1 MYELREDKYHKLH
14 RVLRR
19 FKIDIKQGDSDKGI
33 TKSINHLTL
42 TNCQNKIFK
51 TDEGR
56 TLVEAFF
63 LRNWGRGLHYPN
75 LPNVVTMG
83 KGKMTV
89 YPMELCSFRKG
100 QRYILK
106 LGGDQQSSALGF
118 QTIKPAVQFEQ
129 IMLARQNVKN
139 SDHKK
144 LLDAYGIRI
153 EKQFLAAQAHVLPP
167 PEVVYSANIRIPKE
181 PPQLLL
187 RITDE
192 RSSLYN
198 CIKFEGNN
206 FASRRVTTQC
216 MVLKHVKTLK
226 DQYISNLALKINLK
240 IGGLNH
246 CLLGLKAA
254 CNNLPTM
261 IVGAYLTHNNLSAK
275 MKPSIAAFVGS
286 LDWTMLKYTPAVGV
300 QPLLEPSDEDG
311 RPQSQEPIQLFR
323 TLLTELLEK
332 WKKNNLVKKFPK
344 KMIIFRDGVS
354 DGEFTQVLES
364 EFKAAKAAVEKLAG
378 APNQY
383 NLQSLRKK
391 TQSGLQGTL
400 RPTRYV
406 VLKGE
411 SNSLANQLQKIIQL
425 SMPYSHTMQ

>member
-1 MYELREDKYHKLH
+1 
-14 RVLRR
+14 
-19 FKIDIKQGDSDKGI
+19 
-33 TKSINHLTL
+33 
-42 TNCQNKIFK
+42 
-51 TDEGR
+51 
-56 TLVEAFF
+56 
-63 LRNWGRGLHYPN
+63 
-75 LPNVVTMG
+75 
-83 KGKMTV
+83 
-89 YPMELCSFRKG
+89 
-100 QRYILK
+100 
-106 LGGDQQSSALGF
+106 
-118 QTIKPAVQFEQ
+118 
-129 IMLARQNVKN
+129 
-139 SDHKK
+139 
-144 LLDAYGIRI
+144 
-153 EKQFLAAQAHVLPP
+153 
-167 PEVVYSANIRIPKE
+167 
-181 PPQLLL
+181 
-187 RITDE
+187 
-192 RSSLYN
+192 
-198 CIKFEGNN
+198 
-206 FASRRVTTQC
+206 
-216 MVLKHVKTLK
+216 
-226 DQYISNLALKINLK
+226 
-240 IGGLNH
+240 
-246 CLLGLKAA
+246 
-254 CNNLPTM
+254 M

-378 APNQY
+378 APNQCKITY
-383 NLQSLRKK
+383 KVCIKKHCLRMFPNWQCQDQSGNAPAGTVLDHCIGDPFLFDFFAQ

-400 RPTRYV
+400 HPTCYV